1 MGPVSWGLRDN
12 FLGELGNMTAE
23 QHGRFE
29 IKVEWG
35 EIGVIVKIAGYP
47 SENRSFV
54 VGMAADIT
62 GLVACVRESKGIL

>member
-1 MGPVSWGLRDN
+1 
-12 FLGELGNMTAE
+12 MTAE

-35 EIGVIVKIAGYP
+35 GISVIVKIAGYP

-54 VGMAADIT
+54 VGMATDIT
-62 GLVACVRESKGIL
+62 GLVACVRDSKGIL

>member
-1 MGPVSWGLRDN
+1 
-12 FLGELGNMTAE
+12 MTAE

-35 EIGVIVKIAGYP
+35 GIVIVKIAGYP

-54 VGMAADIT
+54 VGMATDSPVCESRRVFCESHRLA
-62 GLVACVRESKGIL
+62 GLNN